1 LKRHIENRFW
11 RCLRVDFAFTN
22 DHEALRDQTR
32 RFLDDSG
39 GLTQA
44 RRVLDGHEAYSA
56 KQWHGLAEMGL
67 LGITL
72 PEAFGGLGISP
83 LFMCVVAEELGRVCA
98 PIPIESSIFFVA
110 ETVSRCGSNKQR
122 AKLLPSFADGTNIA
136 TWIVGGSRL
145 PTGPHDISL
154 CYGTNGLSGTADVV
168 VDGST
173 ASLGLTLARDSSGR
187 VSTLLVE
194 LDSPKVTVTRL
205 VSVDPSRPIARISF
219 ENAPF
224 ELIGREGDG
233 WDTWTAALD
242 RAAIYTSFTQIG
254 GAQASMEMARDYV
267 LQRTTFG
274 RVLGSYQAVKHR
286 LADIFAKIE
295 LARGTSLYA
304 AKLIE
309 SHECDLTAAAA
320 SARIAASAAYN
331 FAATEN
337 IQLHGGIGV
346 TWEAEPNLH
355 YRRARHAALCLG
367 ARQWPGRLVRAVA
380 ARVAA
385 KELA

>member
-1 LKRHIENRFW
+1 
-11 RCLRVDFAFTN
+11 
-22 DHEALRDQTR
+22 
-32 RFLDDSG
+32 
-39 GLTQA
+39 
-44 RRVLDGHEAYSA
+44 
-56 KQWHGLAEMGL
+56 
-67 LGITL
+67 
-72 PEAFGGLGISP
+72 
-83 LFMCVVAEELGRVCA
+83 
-98 PIPIESSIFFVA
+98 
-110 ETVSRCGSNKQR
+110 
-122 AKLLPSFADGTNIA
+122 
-136 TWIVGGSRL
+136 
-145 PTGPHDISL
+145 
-154 CYGTNGLSGTADVV
+154 
-168 VDGST
+168 
-173 ASLGLTLARDSSGR
+173 
-187 VSTLLVE
+187 
-194 LDSPKVTVTRL
+194 
-205 VSVDPSRPIARISF
+205 
-219 ENAPF
+219 
-224 ELIGREGDG
+224 
-233 WDTWTAALD
+233 
-242 RAAIYTSFTQIG
+242 
-254 GAQASMEMARDYV
+254 
-267 LQRTTFG
+267 
-274 RVLGSYQAVKHR
+274 LGSYQAVKHR